1 MISRA
6 IIIISLFLNIYGN
19 AQNKAVMKSPKR
31 VENNKAL
38 DTLGYLKTFEANK
51 AEYIG
56 KNFSYLLSKM
66 KKLQPQTIWSVP
78 NSMDSTVVTKSLFR
92 FSDINYPVM
101 NETKMLITWETELPF
116 KTVNFNNQRNKF
128 YFSQPER
135 QFYGSKIVRNILVYR

>member
-66 KKLQPQTIWSVP
+66 KKLQPQTIWSVRIQWIVLWLQ
-78 NSMDSTVVTKSLFR
+78 NLCLDF
-92 FSDINYPVM
+92 
-101 NETKMLITWETELPF
+101 LI
-116 KTVNFNNQRNKF
+116 
-128 YFSQPER
+128 S
-135 QFYGSKIVRNILVYR
+135 IILS

>member
-66 KKLQPQTIWSVP
+66 
-78 NSMDSTVVTKSLFR
+78 
-92 FSDINYPVM
+92 
-101 NETKMLITWETELPF
+101 LITWETELPF